1 MLPRRGAIL
10 LTMTTTAPRR
20 ASGAHASRA
29 RIRDRGQVD
38 ALVLAALADGPLR
51 HDEIADALR
60 ARAGDTL
67 DLPYSRI
74 VPTLHRLARNRLV
87 SRSSRDP
94 RRYRLTDTG
103 TRSLAARRRAADL
116 FAASLH
122 EIADGDTDR

>member
-1 MLPRRGAIL
+1 VGRGSGAIL
-10 LTMTTTAPRR
+10 LTMTTTASRR
-20 ASGAHASRA
+20 ASGSRA

-51 HDEIADALR
+51 HDEIADVLR
-60 ARAGDTL
+60 SQVGDAL
-67 DLPYSRI
+67 DLPFSRI

-87 SRSSRDP
+87 SRPSDDP

-103 TRSLAARRRAADL
+103 TRSLAARRRAADA

-122 EIADGDTDR
+122 HLADGQGGRR

>member
-1 MLPRRGAIL
+1 VGRTCGAIL
-10 LTMTTTAPRR
+10 LTMTTTAPHR
-20 ASGAHASRA
+20 APGSHGSRA

-51 HDEIADALR
+51 HDEIAGVLRSRVGDA
-60 ARAGDTL
+60 L

-87 SRSSRDP
+87 SRPPQDP

-103 TRSLAARRRAADL
+103 TRSLAARRRAADA

-122 EIADGDTDR
+122 HLAAGEGR